1 MLIKKAGQKNV
12 QKRIFLV
19 TNAGSQ
25 VFKEDMPIVVD
36 KLKEMDARLNVM

>member
-1 MLIKKAGQKNV
+1 MLIKKAQKNV